1 MRLVNII
8 LLMLISNLC
17 AFAQNSSVLPDTTY
31 NINFLQT
38 DLYND
43 INQALLHSKLYLNT
57 IPQKKINVLLNAD
70 YISNTTKLS
79 ENFNNYSV
87 NLKFITNYILS
98 KKADIGL
105 GTIDRIMADDRNV
118 ELNKLK
124 TNYYFINFDYIPQYN
139 VKINAR
145 TGLKSEEQI
154 GRFNQGFSGMLLTE
168 IDKLTFNNY
177 NLNATVD
184 LNNDA
189 LQERK
194 SYQYRLNASLHK
206 TFTTASENTSV
217 IRAYTTKSDFYVP
230 ATPSIVS
237 QYGDALNVQSRKE
250 NYILL
255 QDELV
260 YKFTGFLTTKGNAS
274 FLTKNYYN
282 EFKYKPTDN
291 NAIFENVYDTKVI
304 ENRIE
309 IYGTAEIN
317 LRKFRSSMRLLY
329 SERSETHDLINSEN
343 ILPAQ
348 QSEISKIEKNKNN
361 IGKITS
367 LSMDSYYN
375 LTNTHSFRFS
385 GSSAILRYDT
395 DSQENYDDRDELYI
409 ILQLSHLYTNL
420 SNFNIETTFEFNS
433 SDYNYI
439 FKERSANNNSNKLYR
454 LTSTSFY
461 KPAGFLST
469 KNSAQVLA
477 NYTVYKFEDLTSQI
491 QSFVYRQILVWD
503 TTVYNLNKNLYF
515 NINGQIKN
523 YEQGQYN
530 NAQFSIR
537 PVNYYSEKLIN
548 LNINYTKSFYTV
560 STGYRFFI
568 QEQYIYAEGI
578 KNLRNTT
585 KSYGPYVSLLLQFRE
600 KARVYMYYG
609 RDTFSSTG
617 SSSSNN
623 SNNISI
629 NAFWNI

>member
-503 TTVYNLNKNLYF
+503 TTVYNLNKNL
-515 NINGQIKN
+515 
-523 YEQGQYN
+523 
-530 NAQFSIR
+530 
-537 PVNYYSEKLIN
+537 
-548 LNINYTKSFYTV
+548 
-560 STGYRFFI
+560 
-568 QEQYIYAEGI
+568 
-578 KNLRNTT
+578 
-585 KSYGPYVSLLLQFRE
+585 
-600 KARVYMYYG
+600 
-609 RDTFSSTG
+609 
-617 SSSSNN
+617 
-623 SNNISI
+623 
-629 NAFWNI
+629 